1 MKIILGFVGQMASGK
16 GTSVEYL
23 KQKHGASTYRF
34 SAMLKDVLDRLYLEI
49 NRKNLQTISQTLREN
64 FDEEIMA
71 RVMAEDVK
79 NDNNQII
86 AIDGVRRPGDVTHLT
101 NIPGFILV
109 NITANIEKR
118 HERLT
123 KRGEKSDDTTKTL
136 EQFKI
141 DHQGE
146 AESKI
151 EEIAATAKES
161 INNNS
166 NLEELYKQLDKLIQK
181 YK

>member
-1 MKIILGFVGQMASGK
+1 
-16 GTSVEYL
+16 
-23 KQKHGASTYRF
+23 
-34 SAMLKDVLDRLYLEI
+34 
-49 NRKNLQTISQTLREN
+49 
-64 FDEEIMA
+64 MA